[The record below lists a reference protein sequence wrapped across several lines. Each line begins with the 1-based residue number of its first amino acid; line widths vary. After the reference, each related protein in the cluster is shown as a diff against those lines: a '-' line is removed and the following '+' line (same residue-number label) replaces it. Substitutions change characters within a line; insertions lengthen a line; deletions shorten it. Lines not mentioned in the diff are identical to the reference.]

1 MCDLT
6 ATSRTTI
13 EKCDIPDALG
23 EVAGSGVDQA
33 VGLRNQSFGT
43 KLTIVLFLPG
53 VPASRS
59 RQQVRDARAAS
70 CQPGCPKVKGKL
82 STQK

>member
-33 VGLRNQSFGT
+33 VDLRNQSFGT

-59 RQQVRDARAAS
+59 RQQVKDARAAS
-70 CQPGCPKVKGKL
+70 CQPGCPEVR
-82 STQK
+82 